1 MRELPTST
9 RLWCGTH
16 HHRQYRWA
24 SSTRQKTRMGR
35 QQDCSSH
42 CATDISVKTVAPT
55 NARSGGVSARSI
67 CAKSVASECHRGL
80 LIGWAPFA
88 VAISCRLRN
97 THAIIDGEGL
107 SSQKARTNGREHYRC
122 AGCGKTAV
130 FTANQREYDCND
142 KKRYIVA
149 SRSRC
154 GECQKE
160 WLALKAEVT
169 DYPELLRQDPP
180 AEQLTHMKTVLD
192 RLKKLKGVKRDT
204 ALYQRIE
211 NKLREASDP
220 KTTDG

>member
-107 SSQKARTNGREHYRC
+107 SSQKARTNGRKHPS
-122 AGCGKTAV
+122 V
-130 FTANQREYDCND
+130 
-142 KKRYIVA
+142 
-149 SRSRC
+149 
-154 GECQKE
+154 
-160 WLALKAEVT
+160 
-169 DYPELLRQDPP
+169 P
-180 AEQLTHMKTVLD
+180 AEPMLESITDALD
-192 RLKKLKGVKRDT
+192 VGKRRSSQPISGSMIVT
-204 ALYQRIE
+204 IKSAISW
-211 NKLREASDP
+211 LREV
-220 KTTDG
+220 GVVNVRRNG